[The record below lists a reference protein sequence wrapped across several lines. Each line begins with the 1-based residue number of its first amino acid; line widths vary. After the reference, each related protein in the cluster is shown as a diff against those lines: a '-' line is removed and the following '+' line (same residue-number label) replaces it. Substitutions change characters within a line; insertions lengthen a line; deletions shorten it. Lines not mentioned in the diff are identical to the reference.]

1 MRGFR
6 EAPAWLPVDY
16 WGAVASHRSEN
27 AIYYLCLSTCT
38 SSAWREICHSIVA
51 AGRNVFSSVIGVGIP
66 SPSIP
71 LFCPGF
77 PVALVGVEELRARH
91 FVIVLG
97 SLAVETTGFAGTS
110 AHDLGNRDV
119 I

>member
-1 MRGFR
+1 M
-6 EAPAWLPVDY
+6 
-16 WGAVASHRSEN
+16 
-27 AIYYLCLSTCT
+27 
-38 SSAWREICHSIVA
+38 
-51 AGRNVFSSVIGVGIP
+51 IGVGIP

-97 SLAVETTGFAGTS
+97 TLAMETTGFAGTS
-110 AHDLGNRDV
+110 TQDLGNRDV
-119 I
+119 KEIYLHAVLPQISHTDGSQPLFFFLRGA